1 MTAYRADNLPWLT
14 RVLADAAKEA
24 NALISSG
31 VPAVIEVK
39 AEKRGRTVEQN
50 KLQRK
55 WMLEAQQQ
63 GDMTAEEYRGYCK
76 LHFGVPIMRAE
87 NEEFRDLYDRFVR
100 HLSYE
105 AKMAF
110 MMLPFD
116 FAVTR
121 DMDVNQKARYLDQV
135 YVYLTGLGFK
145 LTEPKQR
152 NRRHQSD

>member
-1 MTAYRADNLPWLT
+1 MTAYKAETLPGLT

-87 NEEFRDLYDRFVR
+87 NEEFRELYDRFVR

-110 MMLPFD
+110 MMEPFD

-121 DMDVNQKARYLDQV
+121 DMDTNQKTRYLDQV

-145 LTEPKQR
+145 LTEPKKR
-152 NRRHQSD
+152 ASR

>member
-1 MTAYRADNLPWLT
+1 MTAYKAETLPGLT
-14 RVLADAAKEA
+14 RILADAAKEA
-24 NALISSG
+24 NALIVSG

-87 NEEFRDLYDRFVR
+87 NEEFRELYDRYVR
-100 HLSYE
+100 HLPYE

-110 MMLPFD
+110 MMEPFD

-121 DMDVNQKARYLDQV
+121 DMDTNQKGRYLDQV

-145 LTEPKQR
+145 LTEPKQH
-152 NRRHQSD
+152 NRRISK